1 MKIIILALSLINLN
15 AYSQDLSYP
24 ELNVVPKASERIKLE
39 IREEAGS
46 AWTSN
51 LAVQLSAL
59 STLTAGA
66 MAGSSID
73 IEKDEDE
80 ISPKIGIAVGGAWLG
95 ATAWAAMSYRP
106 YKAAFKKLRKMP
118 YKTKRQKLIV
128 ERLAEEELNSLRTL
142 GKRIRWYSAVTNLA
156 ASVYLLDSVKDK
168 SDAKMAASVSALLA
182 LGPIFFK
189 YNWEDIAS
197 EQEKYKKKIYT
208 PVAVT
213 PIFNSPFNVSKSAAG
228 LNLLYTF

>member
-1 MKIIILALSLINLN
+1 MKIILLSLSLLMSN
-15 AYSQDLSYP
+15 AFAQDLTYP
-24 ELNVVPKASERIKLE
+24 ELNVVPKASERVKLE
-39 IREEAGS
+39 IREEAGN
-46 AWTSN
+46 AWSSN

-66 MAGSSID
+66 MASSSVDID
-73 IEKDEDE
+73 KDEE
-80 ISPKIGIAVGGAWLG
+80 EVSPKVALAVGGAWLG

-106 YKAAFKKLRKMP
+106 YKDAFRRLKKMP

-128 ERLAEEELNSLRTL
+128 ERLAEEEINSLRTL
-142 GKRIRWYSAVTNLA
+142 GKRIRWYSAASNLA
-156 ASVYLLDSVKDK
+156 ASVFLLDSVEED

-189 YNWEDIAS
+189 YNWENIAD

-208 PVAVT
+208 PVAVA
-213 PIFNSPFNVSKSAAG
+213 PIFNSPFNISKRAAG
-228 LNLLYTF
+228 VNLLYTF